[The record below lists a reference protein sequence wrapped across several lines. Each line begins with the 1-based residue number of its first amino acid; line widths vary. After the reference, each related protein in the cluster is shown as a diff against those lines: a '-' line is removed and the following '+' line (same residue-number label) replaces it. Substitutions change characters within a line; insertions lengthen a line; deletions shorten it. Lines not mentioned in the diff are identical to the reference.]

1 MINCKDLANEIFE
14 RAHELSLK
22 FGIKDKKVV
31 IINASNDHASK
42 KYIELKEKKFKD
54 LGVAPEIKELKTK
67 EEIQNTIQAA
77 NKDPNVVG
85 IMVQLPLYPELEKDR
100 TEILHLIDPRKDI
113 DGLTNINLS
122 NIGTVHERI
131 LPATVEGI
139 IILLERIAKLD
150 TEHQDTSLI
159 EFLENKRVV
168 VINDS
173 KLIGIPLSRK
183 LESLGAHVDT
193 LNKFTEDVKSYTQK
207 ADIVVTATGNTEIF
221 DSSYFKNDSILV
233 DVTSL
238 NTENGIKG
246 DIKVDEEL
254 SSKVKFITPV
264 PGGVGPLTVSSL
276 MLNTVKL
283 AILQT

>member
-14 RAHELSLK
+14 RAKVLSLK
-22 FGIKDKKVV
+22 FGIENKKVV
-31 IINASNDHASK
+31 IINASNDVASK
-42 KYIELKEKKFKD
+42 KYIELKQKKFQD
-54 LGVAPEIKELKTK
+54 LGVTPEIKELKTK
-67 EEIQNTIQAA
+67 EEIQNAIQSA
-77 NKDPNVVG
+77 NKDSNVIG

-100 TEILHLIDPRKDI
+100 TELLHLIEPKKDI

-122 NIGTVHERI
+122 NIGTVKELV

-139 IILLERIAKLD
+139 VILLERLAKLD
-150 TEHQDTSLI
+150 ENEDTSLI
-159 EFLENKRVV
+159 EYLEDKHVV
-168 VINDS
+168 VVNDS

-183 LESLGAHVDT
+183 LKSLGASVDT
-193 LNKFTEDVKSYTQK
+193 LNKYTDDVKSFTLK

-221 DSSYFKNDSILV
+221 DSSYFKNDVILI

-238 NTENGIKG
+238 NTSEGIKG
-246 DIKVDEEL
+246 DIKVTEEL
-254 SSKVKFITPV
+254 TEKAKFITPV